1 MCHMRKNG
9 SRLTIDCVNVRRF
22 RQAFVSS
29 FPLLTLS
36 GLAACGGSA
45 SSSTNPTNSAKS
57 ATTAT
62 TSEPT
67 SSAADTTVAPAT
79 TNDPNLL
86 CGSSSVTGPV
96 EEMEWGSKSFGTVAV
111 TAYFT
116 DAGDVC
122 GATAKWEVPLGLSE
136 DINEE
141 AIPVLNKAVQ
151 SAKGANVQAVSG
163 ATATSQAYVKSLQ
176 AALDK

>member
-36 GLAACGGSA
+36 GLAACGGSD
-45 SSSTNPTNSAKS
+45 SSSTNS

-62 TSEPT
+62 TSVAT
-67 SSAADTTVAPAT
+67 SSVADTTVAPST
-79 TNDPNLL
+79 SVDPNLL

-116 DAGDVC
+116 DAGEVC